1 MRIDGGGVQ
10 TIRTVTVSYMDAT
23 LLVHLNEKTTK
34 ILIQE
39 KLDMPDII
47 IQYKYI
53 YENLKDVNMIAV

>member
-23 LLVHLNEKTTK
+23 LPVHLNEKTTK